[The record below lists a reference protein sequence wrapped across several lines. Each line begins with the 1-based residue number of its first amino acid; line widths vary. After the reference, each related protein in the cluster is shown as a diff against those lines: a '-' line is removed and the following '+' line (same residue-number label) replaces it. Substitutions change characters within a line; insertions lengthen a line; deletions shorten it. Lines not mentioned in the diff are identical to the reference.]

1 MLLVPSLPMARK
13 TTQPRS
19 PRAAHEQRAR
29 PIVKPPADRAAALEI
44 YDTTLRDGAQAEDV
58 SFSAEDKVRIA
69 QKLDDLGVHFI
80 EGGCPGGLVKKTIC
94 LIINRTT
101 LLTMYQLSPLIR

>member
-1 MLLVPSLPMARK
+1 MKSKKREPANTLRQYWHLDITTSLLVPFSSMARK

-29 PIVKPPADRAAALEI
+29 PIVKPSADQTAALEI

-58 SFSAEDKVRIA
+58 SFSAEDKV
-69 QKLDDLGVHFI
+69 
-80 EGGCPGGLVKKTIC
+80 
-94 LIINRTT
+94 
-101 LLTMYQLSPLIR
+101 